1 MDTLQD
7 LKKIHLLAHLPENV
21 LRQMAQAA
29 IPMHCTDSQMID
41 LDDDGQGAVFFVVTG
56 MVRSYRSNLS
66 GREQNLIHLK
76 SGDAFNIPHAF
87 SGQAFVPI
95 SAVAIGDVNL
105 LKIPFDKFQHIV
117 SHNPEAALAVLR
129 DLSKKLTHLTQLT
142 HDLSLRTVRARLA
155 RFLLDQS
162 RAVVPSGVQWTQQE
176 IAAQIGSVREVISRT
191 MRGFVRDGL
200 IRLDRHRIE
209 ILDEEALEAEAEKE

>member
-1 MDTLQD
+1 MDILQD
-7 LKKIHLLAHLPENV
+7 LKKIHLLANLPENV

-29 IPMHCTDSQMID
+29 IPMHCTDGQMID
-41 LDDDGQGAVFFVVTG
+41 LDDEQVAVYFVVKG
-56 MVRSYRSNLS
+56 MVRSFRSSLS

-76 SGDAFNIPHAF
+76 SGDAFNIPQAF
-87 SGQAFVPI
+87 SGQAVIPI
-95 SAVAIGDVNL
+95 SAAAIGAVYL

-117 SHNPEAALAVLR
+117 SHNPEAALAVLG
-129 DLSKKLTHLTQLT
+129 DLSKKLAHLTQLT

-162 RAVVPSGVQWTQQE
+162 RSTAPSGIQWTQQE

-200 IRLDRHRIE
+200 IRLDRQRIE

>member
-7 LKKIHLLAHLPENV
+7 LKKIHLLAHLPEHV
-21 LRQMAQAA
+21 LRLLAQAA
-29 IPMHCTDSQMID
+29 VPMHCTDNQMID
-41 LDDDGQGAVFFVVTG
+41 LDDDGQGAVFFVVKG
-56 MVRSYRSNLS
+56 LVRSYRSNLS

-87 SGQAFVPI
+87 SRQEVIPI
-95 SAVAIGDVNL
+95 SAVAIGNVHL
-105 LKIPFDKFQHIV
+105 IKIPFDKFQQIV
-117 SHNPEAALAVLR
+117 IHNPEAATAVLE
-129 DLSKKLTHLTQLT
+129 DLSDKLVHLTQLT
-142 HDLSLRTVRARLA
+142 YELSLRNVRARLA

-162 RAVVPSGVQWTQQE
+162 RSTLPGGVQWTQQE
-176 IAAQIGSVREVISRT
+176 IAAQIGSVREVVSRT
-191 MRGFVRDGL
+191 LRGFVRDGF